1 MNDSK
6 KTNSLKRTRI
16 LYILSPLLFMTGL
29 GLGILLSSSFDRHKS
44 ATLPEKYSEILK
56 LISNEYVDTLNIDS
70 LLELNIPD
78 LLSYLDPHSAYI
90 PASDFEDVNSEL
102 EGSFSGVGISFQI
115 IKDTVVAVD
124 IISGGPAQKVGM
136 QPGDR
141 ILKADTVRLVG
152 NDITQDKVF
161 KNLRGTKG
169 TSVRLTIKR
178 PGVSKP
184 VEYDV
189 IRGDIPVNSIDASYI
204 ISNKVGYIRIG
215 KFARNT
221 YQEFL
226 QSLLQLK
233 MQGAEKMIIDIRGNS
248 GGYMD
253 QAIMMANEF
262 LPKGRKI
269 VYTRGRLANDNV
281 EAKSNGQG
289 SFQDMELTVIADE
302 FSASASEIFAG
313 AIQDND
319 RGLVIG
325 RRTFGKGL
333 VQNQFMLPDNSAI
346 RLTVAR
352 YYTPSGRSIQK
363 EYVRG
368 EGGKYELDLLER
380 YNRGEFYSADSIK
393 IDYKKLFHTV
403 GGRSVYGGGGI
414 MPDIF
419 IPEDTSGV
427 TSYYTQ
433 IINQGLIPRF
443 GLQLA
448 DKYRSAMSGGK
459 DMDRLLKSLPDDQA
473 LLSQFVDFAAK
484 EGVPARWFYVNL
496 SRKLLLRQI
505 KAVLIR
511 DILGFDAYFRII
523 NRDDVMVQRALHEL
537 TSGNSPI
544 KIHK

>member
-433 IINQGLIPRF
+433 ITNQGLIPRF